1 MNLNILLITETLS
14 TSIIGPTQKGP
25 PDWRNILAYFDWL
38 LLTDRYVVTGC
49 LLIDLVMLIDNMI
62 VRLASPAA
70 RGFLSPLLSLSL
82 LSLSLLFS
90 LLSSFYLFSILSLS
104 FFCLLSSLFAAK
116 ENLWDRGKEGKR
128 YAEFSLRTLQ
138 LRTACIK

>member
-70 RGFLSPLLSLSL
+70 RGFLSPLLSLSSFSVSSL
-82 LSLSLLFS
+82 LSLSLFFLSPLFS
-90 LLSSFYLFSILSLS
+90 
-104 FFCLLSSLFAAK
+104 
-116 ENLWDRGKEGKR
+116 ENLWDQGKEGKR